1 MNKAFVAGGA
11 GFIGQHLVNRLIL
24 DNPVVVYDKNKDYI
38 AEMNVISKF
47 SCKVIEGNITD
58 TDLLYD
64 SMQGCDAVFH
74 LASNADIA
82 KAITNPL
89 VDFLD
94 GTLLTQH
101 VLEAARIT
109 GVKQFYYFSGSGVY
123 GEVGLIPTAEDY
135 GPMLPISTYGAS
147 KLAGE
152 ALVSSYCH
160 MFGIKG
166 LSFRMANVVGSGM
179 THGVVKDFVK
189 RLKIDPTHLHIMGDG
204 SQSKSYIHVDD
215 IVQAVYHTMECTPK
229 IYDVYNIAT
238 DDYITVLDI
247 AQLVLN
253 MMGITQTKIIGTT
266 EVRGWRGDIPIVRFD
281 LHKIHELGWSAKMTS
296 VDAIK
301 DAIQTLL

>member
-1 MNKAFVAGGA
+1 MNKVFVTGGA

-24 DNPVVVYDKNKDYI
+24 DNSVVVYDMNKDYI
-38 AEMNVISKF
+38 AKMNVIPKF
-47 SCKVIEGNITD
+47 SCKIIEGNIND

-64 SMQGCDAVFH
+64 SMQGCDVVFH

-82 KAITNPL
+82 KAVTNP
-89 VDFLD
+89 FLD
-94 GTLLTQH
+94 FSEGTLLTQR

-109 GVKQFYYFSGSGVY
+109 GVNQFYYFSGSGVY
-123 GEVGLIPTAEDY
+123 GEAGLIPTAEDY
-135 GPMLPISTYGAS
+135 GPTQPISTYGAS

-179 THGVVKDFVK
+179 THGVVKDFVE

-215 IVQAVYHTMECTPK
+215 VVRAVYYTMERTPK
-229 IYDVYNIAT
+229 IYDVYNVAT

-247 AQLVLN
+247 VQLVLN
-253 MMGITQTKIIGTT
+253 RMKITGTKIIGTT
-266 EVRGWRGDIPIVRFD
+266 EDRGWRGDVPVVRFD
-281 LHKIHELGWSAKMTS
+281 LHKIHELGWSAMMTS

-301 DAIQTLL
+301 DAIQALL